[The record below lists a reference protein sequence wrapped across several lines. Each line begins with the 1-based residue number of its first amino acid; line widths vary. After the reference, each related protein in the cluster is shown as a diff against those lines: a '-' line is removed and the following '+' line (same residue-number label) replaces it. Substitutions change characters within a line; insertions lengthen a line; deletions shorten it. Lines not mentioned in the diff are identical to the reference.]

1 MLLSLFTLVVGSLA
15 DLLALA
21 FLVRFAM
28 QWSPGLFRS
37 PFGSFIAAATDWAV
51 MPARKM
57 VPGLFGQDMASLL
70 LAWLAQTLYLALM
83 LAVTGLH
90 GGMSV
95 GALGVAV
102 IAGLVATLR
111 LGILLA
117 MAVILAS
124 AILSWVNPHAP
135 VAPAIARLA
144 EPLLRPVRRLIPPV
158 GGVDLS
164 PLVVLIG
171 LQAVLIV
178 IGHLRASLLPFIP
191 A

>member
-37 PFGSFIAAATDWAV
+37 PFGSFIAALTDWAV
-51 MPARKM
+51 IPVRKM
-57 VPGLFGQDMASLL
+57 VPGLFGQDMASLV
-70 LAWLAQTLYLALM
+70 LAWLVQTLYLALL
-83 LAVTGLH
+83 LAITGLR

-111 LGILLA
+111 LGVLLA
-117 MAVILAS
+117 MAVIIAS
-124 AILSWVNPHAP
+124 AILSWVNPRAP
-135 VAPAIARLA
+135 VAPALARLA
-144 EPLLRPVRRLIPPV
+144 DPLLRPVRRLIPPV

-171 LQAVLIV
+171 LQAVLV
-178 IGHLRASLLPFIP
+178 LIGHLQASLLPFIP